1 MSDSKYMPDFLLEAM
16 FNVMI
21 DLTNKDHLKWNIDAA
36 EKRIVYYT
44 TDNKIRLYNYLNNSY
59 NSASTLKIEYNTA
72 CSNYE
77 CYVLNNLTYPRGEN
91 KSYNIHIWDKLYYN
105 LVTAIIQ
112 NILRHG
118 SDKYDIINYL
128 ASVQNPLVGV
138 QDV

>member
-1 MSDSKYMPDFLLEAM
+1 MQQKKS
-16 FNVMI
+16 
-21 DLTNKDHLKWNIDAA
+21 
-36 EKRIVYYT
+36 IVYYT

>member
-21 DLTNKDHLKWNIDAA
+21 DLTNKDHLKWNIATA
-36 EKRIVYYT
+36 EKSIVYYT

-59 NSASTLKIEYNTA
+59 NSASTLKIEYNIE

-91 KSYNIHIWDKLYYN
+91 KPYHMHIWDKLYYN

>member
-1 MSDSKYMPDFLLEAM
+1 MSDSKCMPDFLLEAM
-16 FNVMI
+16 FNTMI
-21 DLTNKDHLKWNIDAA
+21 DLTNKDHLKWNIDTT
-36 EKRIVYYT
+36 EKSITYYT
-44 TDNKIRLYNYLNNSY
+44 TDNKIRLYNYLHNSY
-59 NSASTLKIEYNTA
+59 NSASTLEIQYNTA

-91 KSYNIHIWDKLYYN
+91 KPYYMRIWDKLYYD

-128 ASVQNPLVGV
+128 ASVQNPLVSV